1 MIKTPRYIAL
11 ALVLVLG
18 VYSEKDYP
26 TAPFGRRALQVW
38 TSRLSP
44 RVLVANDPG
53 LYSLLGLSRALESL
67 LLQVDYTTDIT
78 AAGGLITRSNYDVVI
93 FPKILSTT
101 DFSNL
106 YRILVTFLYD
116 GGAVVLGPSPFDIN
130 ITATFTQNMVSQ
142 TSFYGDTGVA
152 VTIECEYAP
161 VPIYMASNQSANWNL
176 STMSIPDSWPDLL
189 GAGAVSYNPSS
200 YPANCGPLTDPV
212 GGAVMYRDMSGMGTT
227 TVFSLPRGQG
237 RFYYMGLDF
246 DNDPRDGSWGKLL
259 TSIAEQ
265 AVSNPPSVNGASSPP
280 VASPPPSS
288 VAAAPEESE
297 LYNTSLE
304 NVTGTIFWPVGRGRV
319 SYTAA
324 GLTASSALT
333 SPPSPA
339 APRASYLC
347 HDLLVNGSGA
357 AAANGSSTSASGGG
371 AWVVIDLGTRRRV
384 TAVRI
389 QALEAGYDASIAIQG
404 VAVGLEVRVGPTPA
418 NAATEPAYVNDPLC
432 PALEPV
438 IVIGASVVSG
448 TAAVDVSCGAK
459 NTLVSSCRF
468 SCKCC
473 YRKMSMPAR
482 AGGSLCERAA
492 AQRHPWRHLGAAM
505 RRGGGWLAASL
516 LRPRIP

>member
-1 MIKTPRYIAL
+1 
-11 ALVLVLG
+11 
-18 VYSEKDYP
+18 
-26 TAPFGRRALQVW
+26 
-38 TSRLSP
+38 
-44 RVLVANDPG
+44 
-53 LYSLLGLSRALESL
+53 
-67 LLQVDYTTDIT
+67 
-78 AAGGLITRSNYDVVI
+78 
-93 FPKILSTT
+93 
-101 DFSNL
+101 
-106 YRILVTFLYD
+106 
-116 GGAVVLGPSPFDIN
+116 
-130 ITATFTQNMVSQ
+130 
-142 TSFYGDTGVA
+142 
-152 VTIECEYAP
+152 
-161 VPIYMASNQSANWNL
+161 
-176 STMSIPDSWPDLL
+176 
-189 GAGAVSYNPSS
+189 
-200 YPANCGPLTDPV
+200 
-212 GGAVMYRDMSGMGTT
+212 MSGMGTT

-459 NTLVSSCRF
+459 NTLVGRYVSVQLRSAI
-468 SCKCC
+468 
-473 YRKMSMPAR
+473 PGATWAR
-482 AGGSLCERAA
+482 LCGVEVVGSLPASYALVSRNKPVCVDGYAANSVSVKNVPVDIDPSLAVDGLYNDNRNTGVMCALSVLRQDPFFTLDLGVSMAIERVEVTKSWRPEYDKQLTNFSIVVGLMPCSAAHNPLNDLVTAQAVVCASGLSLPPGSTGVYNCSGISGRYVTIATQGYNGYLRLCELDVYAAVPSSAVYRISVHKPVTASADYLDSLLPGQAA
-492 AQRHPWRHLGAAM
+492 ASNKSVTALLWAESPPPRWAPPAWWLP
-505 RRGGGWLAASL
+505 RRPAPGWKSTWEAASW
-516 LRPRIP
+516 